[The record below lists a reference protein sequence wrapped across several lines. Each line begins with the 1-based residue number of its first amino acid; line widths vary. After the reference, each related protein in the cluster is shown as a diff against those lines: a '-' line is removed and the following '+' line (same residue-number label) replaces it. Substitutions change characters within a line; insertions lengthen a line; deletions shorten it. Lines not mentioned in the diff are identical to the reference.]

1 MTRILVVGSTGLLGQ
16 ALMRV
21 GLERRLDIIG
31 AARRDA
37 ECILD
42 ITNPDQIMRTIAAV
56 RPTVLVNTAA
66 IVDLNACNSDPGLA
80 FVVNARAVSI
90 LGQAC
95 EQVGARLIHVS
106 TDHYFSGDGRAAH
119 DEETPILLLND
130 YARSKFAGER
140 FALLLANS
148 LVVRTNVVGLRGWRG
163 KPTFAEWC
171 LESIVE
177 DAEVSLFDDYFTSPI
192 DADNLAEAILDLAI
206 DSAATGLL
214 NVAGREV
221 VSKEAFYRGLA
232 KDLGIFPMRART
244 GSVRSLPVRRADSC
258 GLDVRRAEA
267 LLGRRLPGLAE
278 TTAAI
283 ARAHRRRLG
292 AHDAA

>member
-1 MTRILVVGSTGLLGQ
+1 MSRTLVVGSTGLLGQ

-21 GLERRLDIIG
+21 GLARGLDIIG
-31 AARRDA
+31 AARREA

-42 ITNPDQIMRTIAAV
+42 ITNPEQIMRTIATV
-56 RPTVLVNTAA
+56 RPAVLINTAA
-66 IVDLNACNSDPGLA
+66 IVDLNACNADPGLA
-80 FVVNARAVSI
+80 FVVNARAVGI

-95 EQVGARLIHVS
+95 AETGARLIHVS
-106 TDHYFSGDGRAAH
+106 TDHYFSGDGRAVH
-119 DEETPILLLND
+119 DEKTPILLLND

-140 FALLLANS
+140 FALLLDNA

-171 LESIVE
+171 LESLAE

-192 DADNLAEAILDLAI
+192 DADHLAEAILDLAGRPEA
-206 DSAATGLL
+206 SGLL

-221 VSKEAFYRGLA
+221 VSKEAFYRSLA
-232 KDLGIFPMRART
+232 RDLGIFPTRARS